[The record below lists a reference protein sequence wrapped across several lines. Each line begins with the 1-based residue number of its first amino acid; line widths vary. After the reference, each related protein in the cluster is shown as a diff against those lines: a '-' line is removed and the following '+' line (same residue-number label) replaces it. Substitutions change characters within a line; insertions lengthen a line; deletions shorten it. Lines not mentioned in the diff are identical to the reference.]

1 MSSGH
6 PNGPGRYRTREHG
19 ISSSYHHPFRYEVK
33 LPSRR
38 ATHARQIPSVGF
50 GSHGTLILAS
60 DVGPGAFAAVG
71 GNQTIRKRN
80 PSSSAT
86 DYYESSQSHSSSS
99 SRPPVRHRATYPS
112 PSPSPSVLADFRHFD
127 HGSVNQP
134 GTTFGIASF
143 SAVSGRRESVDR
155 QIPDRSNSTHAVLP
169 RQSQLPSPDD
179 YDTSGYPSYAT
190 GSHSAV
196 AGNLISEP
204 SAANV
209 LMNAQG
215 FHSEGGSFE
224 AGSFSAVGGDQ
235 VLMLPQPFEPDR
247 PRAERGERARR
258 YLGSGDSARYHDQR
272 F

>member
-6 PNGPGRYRTREHG
+6 PNGPGRYRTRGHG
-19 ISSSYHHPFRYEVK
+19 NSSSYHHPFRYEVK

-112 PSPSPSVLADFRHFD
+112 PSPSPSVLADFRHSG

-134 GTTFGIASF
+134 ATFGIASF
-143 SAVSGRRESVDR
+143 SAVSGCREIVDR
-155 QIPDRSNSTHAVLP
+155 QIPDRSNSTHVLP
-169 RQSQLPSPDD
+169 RQSQLPPPDD

-235 VLMLPQPFEPDR
+235 VLILPQPFEPDR

-258 YLGSGDSARYHDQR
+258 YLGSGDSGRYHDQR

>member
-112 PSPSPSVLADFRHFD
+112 PSPSVLADFQHSD
-127 HGSVNQP
+127 DGPVHSP
-134 GTTFGIASF
+134 GTTFETASF
-143 SAVSGRRESVDR
+143 SAVSGRRMFNRRIIE
-155 QIPDRSNSTHAVLP
+155 RSISTDVLSG
-169 RQSQLPSPDD
+169 QSQLPPLND
-179 YDTSGYPSYAT
+179 YDTSGHLSYAT

-196 AGNLISEP
+196 AGNQISEP

-215 FHSEGGSFE
+215 FCSVDGYFG
-224 AGSFSAVGGDQ
+224 AGSFSAVGEDQ
-235 VLMLPQPFEPDR
+235 VLDLLQPSEPDR
-247 PRAERGERARR
+247 RRAEPQRGEGAGRKRR
-258 YLGSGDSARYHDQR
+258 
-272 F
+272 